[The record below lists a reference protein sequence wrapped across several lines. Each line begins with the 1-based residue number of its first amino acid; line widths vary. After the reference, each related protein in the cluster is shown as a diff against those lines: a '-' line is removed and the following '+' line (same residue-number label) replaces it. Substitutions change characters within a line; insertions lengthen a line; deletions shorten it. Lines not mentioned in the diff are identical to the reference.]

1 MSALQSIRKGLS
13 SSSSSIIV
21 AILIFG
27 LVATFGGFLTDPSA
41 PTNSPLSVNGKKISF
56 GEFNLEFNRI
66 ASLFS
71 ESDVSEEVI
80 TDIAKNSIVSKELLY
95 QKASDLRMNLTE
107 EFINNAIAKDISF
120 HTDGEFDTALF
131 SGYMARLGL
140 SVNDYRELVKSK
152 YLANILSDFISK
164 SEFSLE
170 SSALSYIRAM
180 NQQRS
185 LSFYKLDL
193 DKIAGS
199 EKIPESDILNFYQ
212 QNQFRF
218 IEPKKVS
225 IRYVYLN
232 NDVFKESLIVSKE
245 EITQERNLLEES
257 RQDSQTRVSHIQ
269 LSFSSEEEKI
279 EKLNIADSILE
290 QLSNSNSK
298 AFEDLVLEYSDDFG
312 SNNLGGDLG
321 FTDGTVFPD
330 EFEREIRNLKVD
342 ELSNVIEMS
351 SSLHILKITEKNELL
366 LTDSEI
372 EDLILFEKSQLKLD
386 TLLST
391 IEDSYIS
398 SNLNLVSSDL
408 DLKIKETDLFNQ
420 SNIPERLFSFDLSED
435 LFSQTEISNEFFGPF
450 EDGNGNFILYEV
462 SEIKDET
469 LLSLSESEPEIIE
482 ILQKEQAQVTILD
495 ELKIFEQ
502 KAKENKISDFNSY
515 NLIKRD
521 SSLLPD
527 NLLRDLFTVTLD
539 NPVFVSSQDNGDIYI
554 VRLTKIKNSTNLAK
568 KEERATAKSSLKSL
582 NARSYIETFFKEL
595 ESSSYIN

>member
-107 EFINNAIAKDISF
+107 EFINNSIAKDISF

-193 DKIAGS
+193 DKIADS

-232 NDVFKESLIVSKE
+232 NDVFKESLIVTKE

-290 QLSNSNSK
+290 QLSNSK

-372 EDLILFEKSQLKLD
+372 KDLILFEKSQLKLD

-462 SEIKDET
+462 SEVKDET

-482 ILQKEQAQVTILD
+482 ILQKEQAQITILD

-568 KEERATAKSSLKSL
+568 KEERAAAKSSLKSL

>member
-41 PTNSPLSVNGKKISF
+41 PANSPLSVNGKKISF

-71 ESDVSEEVI
+71 ENEVSEEVI

-95 QKASDLRMNLTE
+95 QKASDLRMNLSE

-193 DKIAGS
+193 DKIAGN
-199 EKIPESDILNFYQ
+199 EKIPDSDILNFYQ

-232 NDVFKESLIVSKE
+232 NDVFKESLIVTKE

-290 QLSNSNSK
+290 QLSNSK

-386 TLLST
+386 TLIST

-462 SEIKDET
+462 SEVKDET

-482 ILQKEQAQVTILD
+482 ILQKEQAQITILD

-554 VRLTKIKNSTNLAK
+554 ARLTKIKNSTNLAK
-568 KEERATAKSSLKSL
+568 KEERAAAKSSLKSF

>member
-71 ESDVSEEVI
+71 ENEVSEEVI

-95 QKASDLRMNLTE
+95 QKASDLRMNLSE

-193 DKIAGS
+193 DKIADS

-290 QLSNSNSK
+290 QLSNSK

-450 EDGNGNFILYEV
+450 EDANGNFILYEV
-462 SEIKDET
+462 SEVKDET

-482 ILQKEQAQVTILD
+482 ILQKEQAQITILD

-568 KEERATAKSSLKSL
+568 KEERATAKRSLKSL

>member
-41 PTNSPLSVNGKKISF
+41 PANSPLSVNGKKISF

-71 ESDVSEEVI
+71 ENEVSEEVI

-95 QKASDLRMNLTE
+95 QKASDLRMNLSE

-193 DKIAGS
+193 DKIADS

-232 NDVFKESLIVSKE
+232 NDVFKESLIVTKE

-290 QLSNSNSK
+290 QLSNSK

-462 SEIKDET
+462 SEVKDET

-482 ILQKEQAQVTILD
+482 ILQKEQAQITILD

>member
-41 PTNSPLSVNGKKISF
+41 PANSPLSVNGKKISF

-71 ESDVSEEVI
+71 ENEVSEEVI

-95 QKASDLRMNLTE
+95 QKASDLRMNLSE

-193 DKIAGS
+193 DKIADN
-199 EKIPESDILNFYQ
+199 EKIPDSDILNFYQ

-232 NDVFKESLIVSKE
+232 NDVFKESLIVTKE

-290 QLSNSNSK
+290 QLSNSK

-398 SNLNLVSSDL
+398 SNLNLVSSEL

-420 SNIPERLFSFDLSED
+420 FNIPERLFSFDLSED

-462 SEIKDET
+462 SEVKDET
-469 LLSLSESEPEIIE
+469 LLSLTESEPEIIE
-482 ILQKEQAQVTILD
+482 ILQKEQAQITILD

-568 KEERATAKSSLKSL
+568 KEERATAKRSLKSL

>member
-41 PTNSPLSVNGKKISF
+41 PANSPLSVNGKKISF

-71 ESDVSEEVI
+71 ENEVSEEVI

-95 QKASDLRMNLTE
+95 QKASDLRMNLSE

-120 HTDGEFDTALF
+120 HIDGEFDTALF

-193 DKIAGS
+193 DKIADK
-199 EKIPESDILNFYQ
+199 EKIPKSDILNFYQ

-290 QLSNSNSK
+290 QLSNSK

-342 ELSNVIEMS
+342 DLSNVIEMS

-372 EDLILFEKSQLKLD
+372 KDLILFEKSQLKLD

-408 DLKIKETDLFNQ
+408 DLEIKETDLFNQ

-462 SEIKDET
+462 SEVKDET

-482 ILQKEQAQVTILD
+482 ILQKEQAQITILD

>member
-95 QKASDLRMNLTE
+95 QKASDLRMNLSE

-193 DKIAGS
+193 DKIADS

-232 NDVFKESLIVSKE
+232 NDVFKESLIVTKE

-290 QLSNSNSK
+290 QLSNSK

-462 SEIKDET
+462 SEVKDET

-482 ILQKEQAQVTILD
+482 ILQKEQAQITILD

>member
-41 PTNSPLSVNGKKISF
+41 PANSPLTVNGKKISF

-95 QKASDLRMNLTE
+95 QKASDLRMNLSE

-120 HTDGEFDTALF
+120 HIDGEFDTALF

-193 DKIAGS
+193 DKIAGN
-199 EKIPESDILNFYQ
+199 EKIPDSDILNFYQ

-290 QLSNSNSK
+290 QLSNSK

-312 SNNLGGDLG
+312 SNNLEGDLG

-420 SNIPERLFSFDLSED
+420 SNIPESLFSFDLSED

-462 SEIKDET
+462 SEVKDEA

-482 ILQKEQAQVTILD
+482 ILQKEQAQITILD

-539 NPVFVSSQDNGDIYI
+539 NPVFVSSQDNGDVYI

>member
-71 ESDVSEEVI
+71 ENEVSEEVI

-95 QKASDLRMNLTE
+95 QKASDLRMNLSE

-193 DKIAGS
+193 DKIAGN
-199 EKIPESDILNFYQ
+199 EKIPDSDILNFYQ

-290 QLSNSNSK
+290 QLSNSK

-372 EDLILFEKSQLKLD
+372 KDLILFEKSQLKLD

-462 SEIKDET
+462 SEVKDET

-482 ILQKEQAQVTILD
+482 ILQKEQAQITILD

-568 KEERATAKSSLKSL
+568 KEERAAAKSSLKSL

-595 ESSSYIN
+595 ESTSYIN

>member
-13 SSSSSIIV
+13 SSGSSIIV

-41 PTNSPLSVNGKKISF
+41 PANSPLSVNGKKISF

-71 ESDVSEEVI
+71 EGEVSEEVI

-95 QKASDLRMNLTE
+95 QKASDLRMNLSE

-185 LSFYKLDL
+185 LRFYKLDL
-193 DKIAGS
+193 DKIADK
-199 EKIPESDILNFYQ
+199 EKISESDILNFYQ

-225 IRYVYLN
+225 IRYIYLN
-232 NDVFKESLIVSKE
+232 NEVFKESLIVSNE
-245 EITQERNLLEES
+245 EITQERNLIEES

-290 QLSNSNSK
+290 QLSNSK

-342 ELSNVIEMS
+342 ELSDVIEMS

-420 SNIPERLFSFDLSED
+420 SNIPERLLSFDLSED
-435 LFSQTEISNEFFGPF
+435 LLSQTEISNEFFGPF

-462 SEIKDET
+462 AEVKDES
-469 LLSLSESEPEIIE
+469 LLSLTESEPEIIE
-482 ILQKEQAQVTILD
+482 ILQKEQAQFTILD

-515 NLIKRD
+515 SLIKRD

-527 NLLRDLFTVTLD
+527 NLLRDLFTVSLD
-539 NPVFVSSQDNGDIYI
+539 SPVFVSSQDNGDIYV

-568 KEERATAKSSLKSL
+568 KEERTTAKSSLKSL
-582 NARSYIETFFKEL
+582 NARSYIESFFKEL